1 MSAELKRNRFNQMQN
16 LKTSFSPR
24 QDKRPKAH
32 KIEAMY
38 IASGIGEWYPC
49 WYPIGLTL
57 CYPKPRESNP
67 APGGPTT

>member
-57 CYPKPRESNP
+57 CYPKPRESNL